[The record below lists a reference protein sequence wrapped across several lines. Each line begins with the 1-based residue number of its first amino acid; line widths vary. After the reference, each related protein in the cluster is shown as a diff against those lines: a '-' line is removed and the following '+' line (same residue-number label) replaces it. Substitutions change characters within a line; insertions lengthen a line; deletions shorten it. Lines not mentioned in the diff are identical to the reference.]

1 MENKKNLY
9 ESITAFL
16 ILAVAI
22 VISFL
27 AHRVAVFMMDDLW
40 YANNLATLATM
51 GEETG
56 APLKSVRD
64 IYESQVWHYL
74 NWGGRSVTHTI
85 LQFVLM
91 GGELFADILN
101 VVMTCVI
108 STLIVVISSKLS
120 GTTHTFARS
129 AIYVGTVY
137 GLLHGLNA
145 NWHLSMYWQSGSV
158 NYLYITSFILLFMW
172 CYVRELSD
180 ERPAALKGITVWIVP
195 LAIITGWSNENMGPT
210 AWLISVFTI
219 GYLCKK
225 KTPLK
230 PWMILG
236 SLFSLVGSAACIL
249 APGNFVRSAY
259 AENDTSLLMKL
270 FLRAYSEVRSGFD
283 YMFAPVIVVLFLLI
297 IFYPV
302 LKNKWDLRVLV
313 LLAAAV
319 VSWGAMILSPH
330 YPDRATFGT
339 MILLLTVIVSLV
351 MGLHKQKPELKW
363 WLNGAMAVIWIRG
376 MFWLVEYLASAAG
389 MIK

>member
-16 ILAVAI
+16 ILAVAV

-40 YANNLATLATM
+40 YSNNLATVAAM
-51 GEETG
+51 GEESG

-64 IYESQVWHYL
+64 VYESQVWHYF

-101 VVMTCVI
+101 VVMTCVL
-108 STLIVVISSKLS
+108 STLIVVVSSKLS
-120 GTTHTFARS
+120 GTTRTFARN
-129 AIYVGTVY
+129 AIYVGAVY

-172 CYVRELSD
+172 CYVRELSE
-180 ERPAALKGITVWIVP
+180 ERPGALKGILFWIVP
-195 LAIITGWSNENMGPT
+195 LALITGWSNENMGPT
-210 AWLISVFTI
+210 AWLVTVFTI
-219 GYLCKK
+219 GYLRKK
-225 KTPLK
+225 KLPVKL
-230 PWMILG
+230 WMLLGSAFCILG
-236 SLFSLVGSAACIL
+236 SGLCIL
-249 APGNFVRSAY
+249 APGNFTRSAF
-259 AENDTSLLMKL
+259 AESDTGLLMKL
-270 FLRAYSEVRSGFD
+270 YLRTYSEVRGGFD

-302 LKNKWDLRVLV
+302 LKNKWDIRVLV

-319 VSWGAMILSPH
+319 VSWGAMFLSPH

-363 WLNGAMAVIWIRG
+363 WLNGAVAVIWIRG
-376 MFWLVEYLASAAG
+376 MFWLVEYLSSAAG
-389 MIK
+389 II